1 MAPEGHGVQPPV
13 WNPGGDTSQL
23 TSPASPQVICGLLAA
38 LQGQGL
44 R

>member
-1 MAPEGHGVQPPV
+1 MAPDRRGVQLPV

-23 TSPASPQVICGLLAA
+23 TSPALLQVICGLLTA